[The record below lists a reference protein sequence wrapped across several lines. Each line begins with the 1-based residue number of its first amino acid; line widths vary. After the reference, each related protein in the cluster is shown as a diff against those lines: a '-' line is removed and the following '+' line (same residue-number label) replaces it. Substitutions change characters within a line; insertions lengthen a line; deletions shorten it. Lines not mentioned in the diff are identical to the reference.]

1 MKVRVS
7 RLPAEGLS
15 VKTSLSLENLNAR
28 MNEGRESDIL
38 FTEAPAV
45 DLMVTKTT
53 QGAETKGRV
62 TCKYRQP
69 CSRCDEGIEKAL
81 DIEANFIL
89 QARPAPGERDTSK
102 SEEDYEDDI
111 GISFFEGDQVDLED
125 LIQQALILPLSLYWH
140 PPCDKKGNCTHC
152 GKLCEKPEASEAP
165 TLETISLGDL
175 LKKAGV
181 SKN

>member
-7 RLPAEGLS
+7 RLPPEGLS
-15 VKTSLSLENLNAR
+15 VKTTLSLESLNTR
-28 MNEGRESDIL
+28 MNEGREVDIV
-38 FTEAPAV
+38 FTEAPSV

-62 TCKYRQP
+62 TTKYRQP
-69 CSRCDEGIEKAL
+69 CSRCVEAVEKSL

-89 QARPAPGERDTSK
+89 QQRPEPGQRDTSD

-111 GISFFEGDQVDLED
+111 GISYFEGDQVDLED
-125 LIQQALILPLSLYWH
+125 LIQQALILPLSLFWH
-140 PPCDKKGNCTHC
+140 PPCDQKGNCTHC
-152 GKLCEKPEASEAP
+152 GKLCEAP
-165 TLETISLGDL
+165 NAAEIPKLETISLGDL